1 MLLISE
7 IRKVLMKIGKE
18 SNCEEIN
25 PWICACENHLTWSA
39 TSTSSRDGKVILAK
53 FLSFLDHILDKH
65 DHLENPLFNKCAH
78 EEIEPREWL
87 DECKLS
93 IRLNFYETTQELGR
107 CIWVANRVL
116 CCKKS
121 GHFIYP
127 CCREN
132 HYVFN
137 CTMVHDYNKMFTYN
151 FQSLLYMRRSKKP

>member
-25 PWICACENHLTWSA
+25 PWIRGCENHLTWSA
-39 TSTSSRDGKVILAK
+39 TSTSSGDGKVILAK

-65 DHLENPLFNKCAH
+65 DNLENPLFNKCAH

-87 DECKLS
+87 DERKLS

-107 CIWVANRVL
+107 CIWVAILLIEFFVAKNQATLFILAVEKFTIFLTPLWYMTTTKFLLIIFRV
-116 CCKKS
+116 CC
-121 GHFIYP
+121 I
-127 CCREN
+127 
-132 HYVFN
+132 
-137 CTMVHDYNKMFTYN
+137 
-151 FQSLLYMRRSKKP
+151 